1 MGRISNLIF
10 FSTNLPVH
18 PWKEFIKMQVV
29 KMLEDLK
36 TEVTEEGT
44 AEEANYQKFAEFC
57 STTQKKKTVT

>member
-1 MGRISNLIF
+1 
-10 FSTNLPVH
+10 
-18 PWKEFIKMQVV
+18 MQVV

-36 TEVTEEGT
+36 AEVTEEGT